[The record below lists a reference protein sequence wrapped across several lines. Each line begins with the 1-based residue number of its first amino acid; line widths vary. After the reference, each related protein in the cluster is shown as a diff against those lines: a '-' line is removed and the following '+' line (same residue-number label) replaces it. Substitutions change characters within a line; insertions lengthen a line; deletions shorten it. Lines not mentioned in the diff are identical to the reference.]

1 MPIVEVNGQEL
12 EFPDDMTP
20 EAIKGVLQAKFPKPE
35 PSYLSRAG
43 EAYKSSVKP
52 AAAMLMAPF
61 IGEENRQ
68 ALRDMGTLPSKPQSF
83 AQSVNQGPVGAAS
96 GALGS
101 IFAPVAPLFQ
111 DVVGYAAE
119 KSGATPA
126 QLENVQAALN
136 IAAPAGMKTLGKSLG
151 RATVSDVANVVKS
164 GASKLPKI
172 GEASGNTF
180 PNGVL
185 TKTAPNI
192 AKGRGFPDTEEILKI
207 QSAGDDAVSQ
217 AYQGINA
224 TLRPEAEQALKSD
237 LLNKIGS
244 LQINPAASPK
254 TIGAVKALYDRI
266 TVGKINPITG
276 DVVKAPLSVPEV
288 DGFRRLLGGTAGE
301 DAAASGAIRSTIDD
315 FLNKLDETK
324 FATGGPEAVSK
335 LNAARATATRNF
347 KMQKFSD
354 MVKNADGNPA
364 KIQKA
369 AFNFLKDDANLAG
382 LSPEAIAA
390 LKNVRDGFGAQKAL
404 QFLGRLGFDQNS
416 AWGPAVLGLVG
427 GAPVTIPATAARYA
441 NKLAVRGAAKTAL
454 DSLSP
459 QQAGKMSPSEVVS
472 ALRAQMKKGK

>member
-1 MPIVEVNGQEL
+1 
-12 EFPDDMTP
+12 
-20 EAIKGVLQAKFPKPE
+20 
-35 PSYLSRAG
+35 
-43 EAYKSSVKP
+43 
-52 AAAMLMAPF
+52 
-61 IGEENRQ
+61 
-68 ALRDMGTLPSKPQSF
+68 
-83 AQSVNQGPVGAAS
+83 
-96 GALGS
+96 
-101 IFAPVAPLFQ
+101 
-111 DVVGYAAE
+111 
-119 KSGATPA
+119 
-126 QLENVQAALN
+126 
-136 IAAPAGMKTLGKSLG
+136 
-151 RATVSDVANVVKS
+151 
-164 GASKLPKI
+164 
-172 GEASGNTF
+172 
-180 PNGVL
+180 
-185 TKTAPNI
+185 
-192 AKGRGFPDTEEILKI
+192 
-207 QSAGDDAVSQ
+207 
-217 AYQGINA
+217 
-224 TLRPEAEQALKSD
+224 
-237 LLNKIGS
+237 

-472 ALRAQMKKGK
+472 ALRAQMKKGNSSVIKNLAKDESGAVGSARYNTPEFKSWSGGAPVVSRKEAPSYDFKTGKPVVVEGLHGTRSGDFNEFRDFAAEEFNESPAFFFGNKGETASSYAEANLTANDAPNVIPAHLRMENPLVVDAKGSSYRDIPYNNGKFTSDYISAKAASSGHDGVIIRNVRDDFSSSKTRAPSDVYVVFSPTQIKSIHNAGTYSKTDPNILRGTGIALPAAGLGAAGYYQTNEGK